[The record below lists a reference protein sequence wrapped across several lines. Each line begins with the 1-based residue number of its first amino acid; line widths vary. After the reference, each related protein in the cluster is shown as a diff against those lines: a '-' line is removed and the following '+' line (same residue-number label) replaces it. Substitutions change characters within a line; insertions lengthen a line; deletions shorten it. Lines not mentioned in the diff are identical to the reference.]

1 MIFTAPIQVYGEGN
15 YAISVVKEI
24 KVTYEYLGMDENV
37 RNCQSIEPFENCT
50 SKLYMDTVKEKCNCI
65 PFSLKNFNED
75 VVSKALITALKLFN
89 VYKFSDTNLQL

>member
-1 MIFTAPIQVYGEGN
+1 MKIKKLLMIFTAPIQVYGEGN

-50 SKLYMDTVKEKCNCI
+50 TRQYLESVQRECNCI
-65 PFSLKNFNED
+65 PYGLRDFSKDIMVFGIP
-75 VVSKALITALKLFN
+75 LI
-89 VYKFSDTNLQL
+89 